1 MCIYILGYLFKMIEV
16 KENYFGYLYSFG
28 VVIGGT
34 IDQLPPPLYIK
45 NLNFIP
51 LLIFYIILFF
61 LL

>member
-1 MCIYILGYLFKMIEV
+1 MIEV

-51 LLIFYIILFF
+51 LLIFYIILF
-61 LL
+61 LLLE